1 MPELVSNSL
10 GVRCEADSLV
20 RAHSKRELL
29 AALERVQ
36 RTGEPLTVLGEC
48 SNTVLLDRI
57 EGLVLRP
64 AMRDLEWCEDDSVVA
79 GAGISWDELV
89 RASLDRGFCG
99 LENLSAI
106 PGSVGAAPFQN
117 IGAYGR
123 ELADVLRSVHVVA
136 RETGH
141 EHRLRPDECAFGY
154 RDSRFK
160 SIDRDRFVI
169 VAVEIEFNRR
179 PIDVS
184 YRDVADSLEGS
195 SPTAPAVSRA
205 VREIRGRKL
214 PDIVDHPNAGSF
226 FKNPVLPT
234 DAFDALNEQIDIAG
248 FEVGRDAVRVPAA
261 RLIDSAGWK
270 ERGNSRVAVWRDQ
283 PLVIVNR
290 GGARGIDI
298 LDFARRIR
306 DDVFERYGVRLEQE
320 PVTIGVN

>member
-1 MPELVSNSL
+1 MPEFVSNSL
-10 GVRCEADSLV
+10 AVPCEADTLV
-20 RAHSKRELL
+20 QVHSRAQLL
-29 AALERVQ
+29 DTLDHVA

-57 EGLVLRP
+57 EGLVVRP
-64 AMRDLEWCEDDSVVA
+64 AMRDLEWYEDDSVIA
-79 GAGISWDELV
+79 GAGVSWDELV
-89 RASLDRGFCG
+89 RASLERGLRG

-136 RETGH
+136 RDTGN
-141 EHRLRPDECAFGY
+141 EYRLAPDECAFGY

-169 VAVEIEFNRR
+169 VAVEIELNRR

-184 YRDVADSLEGS
+184 YRDVARSIDGS
-195 SPTAPAVSRA
+195 SPTAAEVSRV
-205 VREIRGRKL
+205 VREIRARKL

-226 FKNPVLPT
+226 FKNPVLRQ
-234 DAFDALNEQIDIAG
+234 DAYDALNEQIDVVG

-261 RLIDSAGWK
+261 RLIDAAGWK
-270 ERGNSRVAVWRDQ
+270 ERGNRHVGVWHDQ

-290 GGARGIDI
+290 GGARGVDV

-306 DDVFERYGVRLEQE
+306 DDVFERFGVRLEQE
-320 PVTIGVN
+320 PVTVGVS